1 MDVNTTSSTD
11 SLEKLYAEIAQ
22 KTAEAIAAAGL
33 PSSDNNGLSIKHSLP
48 QLPRYEPP
56 PPPSPPRLRFP
67 LSESITSRKCRMFFP
82 TSGHMGFDTVKLS
95 AELPPL
101 EIVREMILYETRLRL
116 SDSIQKIMDIYHTD
130 ECAVTYV
137 HDLIQQHV
145 VEYFGYQDVNALRT
159 ALHRFPDDPIV
170 KEAFYVKYNKISQ
183 GVVQQGQ
190 CARDINLYTID
201 GQSTNLFSQILAGQ
215 PLIILAG
222 STT

>member
-11 SLEKLYAEIAQ
+11 SIEKLYAEIAQ

-67 LSESITSRKCRMFFP
+67 LSESITI
-82 TSGHMGFDTVKLS
+82 KLS

-170 KEAFYVKYNKISQ
+170 QEAFYVKYNKISQ